1 MTAKIKQHL
10 KSATISRMSSTDRSN
25 TERIRQLKAR
35 LLASSIAKGTYK
47 TNDGETWLDIKI
59 GREGRVINP
68 AGSGPAVTLAG
79 CCNCLPVC
87 DLSGD
92 VYFIPFSITDIS
104 GAEDFINSFITDTVI
119 IPPPPEGYSNDYGI
133 FTTSFVGCNTTSSTV
148 TIYDDTTIIPATQYD
163 LGVHTASNTIDSDIG
178 FVVAYPTPTSPN
190 ITSITI
196 TSSNAC
202 SSVTDDVILGCFLP
216 GTPVALAGG
225 VTKPIEDV
233 AVGDLVVGA
242 FGEEN
247 PVTAL
252 HRPLLGAGKVCRIN
266 DEHTTT
272 THHPHI
278 GADRGFF
285 TPNPAALNNFTYG
298 QKHTVILGDGTK
310 EKRVMTGVR
319 RDRILKLEEGTVLQT
334 LTGPKTVTKMEPVT
348 MSPFTQVYHLVVGGS
363 HTYTVDGYAV
373 VGWARED
380 DFDYDSWSP
389 KVDG

>member
-1 MTAKIKQHL
+1 
-10 KSATISRMSSTDRSN
+10 MSSTDRSN

-35 LLASSIAKGTYK
+35 LLAATITKGTYK

-68 AGSGPAVTLAG
+68 AGGGPAVSVEG
-79 CCNCLPVC
+79 CCNCQPVC
-87 DLSGD
+87 DMSGD
-92 VYFIPFSITDIS
+92 IFYFIVTLTAIS
-104 GAEDFINSFITDTVI
+104 EFQDYLNSLIFGSVI
-119 IPPPPEGYSNDYGI
+119 IPPPPPGYPNDYFLCI
-133 FTTSFVGCNTTSSTV
+133 FSPNGCNITNTTA
-148 TIYDDTTIIPATQYD
+148 IMYDNSNNILDTTQYYLGTYPSNPESMFIP
-163 LGVHTASNTIDSDIG
+163 SDTLSFSIL
-178 FVVAYPTPTSPN
+178 YPTEYLYKDPVYYTIPDLSGID
-190 ITSITI
+190 ITF
-196 TSSNAC
+196 SNAC
-202 SSVTDDVILGCFLP
+202 SSITEPVSLGCFLP

-233 AVGDLVVGA
+233 AVGDLVIGA
-242 FGEEN
+242 FGELN

-278 GADRGFF
+278 GADRGFYC
-285 TPNPAALNNFTYG
+285 PNPAALNNFAYG
-298 QKHTVILGDGTK
+298 QKHTVILGDGST

-319 RDRILKLEEGTVLQT
+319 RDRILALTEGTVLQT
-334 LTGPKTVTKMEPVT
+334 LTGPKTVTKVEPVA

-363 HTYTVDGYAV
+363 HTYMVDGYAV

-389 KVDG
+389 KTN

>member
-1 MTAKIKQHL
+1 
-10 KSATISRMSSTDRSN
+10 MSSTDRSN

-87 DLSGD
+87 DLSGEVYAVPISFTD
-92 VYFIPFSITDIS
+92 VSDIIAFQDGVNGYINGTITIPLPPPGYLNDFFIFLFYGNACNVMDSTTLTYDTFGNIINDIQYYLGTYTPSASPGPFSGYNTVGINVMYPTPLISFFGDIGAIDLTVSNTCSSITDP
-104 GAEDFINSFITDTVI
+104 TV
-119 IPPPPEGYSNDYGI
+119 
-133 FTTSFVGCNTTSSTV
+133 
-148 TIYDDTTIIPATQYD
+148 
-163 LGVHTASNTIDSDIG
+163 
-178 FVVAYPTPTSPN
+178 
-190 ITSITI
+190 
-196 TSSNAC
+196 
-202 SSVTDDVILGCFLP
+202 LGCFLP

-225 VTKPIEDV
+225 ITKPIEDV
-233 AVGDLVVGA
+233 NVGDLVVGA

-319 RDRILKLEEGTVLQT
+319 RDRILALTEGTILQT
-334 LTGPKTVTKMEPVT
+334 LTGPKTVTKVEPVA

-380 DFDYDSWSP
+380 DFDYDSWS
-389 KVDG
+389 VRTN

>member
-1 MTAKIKQHL
+1 MPLLTSRTA
-10 KSATISRMSSTDRSN
+10 DRSQSG
-25 TERIRQLKAR
+25 RVRRLKGKAIAASS
-35 LLASSIAKGTYK
+35 ASSISQFKQPSVRLALKQGQADIVTYDHYAIPL
-47 TNDGETWLDIKI
+47 TID
-59 GREGRVINP
+59 
-68 AGSGPAVTLAG
+68 AG
-79 CCNCLPVC
+79 CCNSCLPVC
-87 DLSGD
+87 DMTEDIYYL
-92 VYFIPFSITDIS
+92 IWPITDIA
-104 GAEDFINSFITDTVI
+104 GAEDFANGFITDTVTF
-119 IPPPPEGYSNDYGI
+119 PQPPEGYTNDYFV
-133 FTTSFVGCNTTSSTV
+133 FTFSLRGCNITSSTATV
-148 TIYDDTTIIPATQYD
+148 YIGDTVVPITQHDLGYYPATNP
-163 LGVHTASNTIDSDIG
+163 SESDIG
-178 FVVAYPTPTSPN
+178 FVVIYPPNSLPTGEDFLS
-190 ITSITI
+190 TVTGVTV

-233 AVGDLVVGA
+233 KVGDLVIGA
-242 FGEEN
+242 FGEVN

-252 HRPLLGAGKVCRIN
+252 HRPLLGGGKVCRIN

-334 LTGPKTVTKMEPVT
+334 LTGPKTVTKVEPVA

-380 DFDYDSWSP
+380 DFDYDSWTP

>member
-1 MTAKIKQHL
+1 
-10 KSATISRMSSTDRSN
+10 MSSTDRSN

-35 LLASSIAKGTYK
+35 LLAATITKGTYK
-47 TNDGETWLDIKI
+47 TNDSDTWLDIKI

-68 AGSGPAVTLAG
+68 AGGGPAVTLAG

-87 DLSGD
+87 DMSGD
-92 VYFIPFSITDIS
+92 AIFFLPVPVTDIS
-104 GAEDFINSFITDTVI
+104 DFQGYLNSSI
-119 IPPPPEGYSNDYGI
+119 IGSVTIPLPPPGYPNDFFLCI
-133 FTTSFVGCNTTSSTV
+133 FLLDGCNITNSIATV
-148 TIYDDTTIIPATQYD
+148 YDISNNILDTTQYY
-163 LGVHTASNTIDSDIG
+163 LGTYPSFEFFDSNTVSFNII
-178 FVVAYPTPTSPN
+178 YPTEYLYRDPDEFFEIPDLSGID
-190 ITSITI
+190 ITY
-196 TSSNAC
+196 SNAC
-202 SSVTDDVILGCFLP
+202 SSITEPVGFGCFLP

-225 VTKPIEDV
+225 ITKPIEDV
-233 AVGDLVVGA
+233 KVGDLVIGA

-252 HRPLLGAGKVCRIN
+252 HRPLLGGGKVCRIN

-285 TPNPAALNNFTYG
+285 TPNPSALNNFTYG
-298 QKHTVILGDGTK
+298 HKHTVILGDGTK

-319 RDRILKLEEGTVLQT
+319 RDRILKLTEGTVLQT
-334 LTGPKTVTKMEPVT
+334 LTGPKAVTKLEPVA

-380 DFDYDSWSP
+380 DFDYDSWTP

>member
-1 MTAKIKQHL
+1 MFYFPVPVTETLGFQDFL
-10 KSATISRMSSTDRSN
+10 NSAI
-25 TERIRQLKAR
+25 
-35 LLASSIAKGTYK
+35 
-47 TNDGETWLDIKI
+47 I
-59 GREGRVINP
+59 G
-68 AGSGPAVTLAG
+68 
-79 CCNCLPVC
+79 
-87 DLSGD
+87 
-92 VYFIPFSITDIS
+92 SIT
-104 GAEDFINSFITDTVI
+104 
-119 IPPPPEGYSNDYGI
+119 IPPPPPGYPNDFFI
-133 FTTSFVGCNTTSSTV
+133 FIVFCDGCNVTNSIATV
-148 TIYDDTTIIPATQYD
+148 YDTTNTMLDTTQYY
-163 LGVHTASNTIDSDIG
+163 LGTFPTNPDTAIIASVTTGYNII
-178 FVVAYPTPTSPN
+178 YPTEFLYRDPDNYDIPDLSGID
-190 ITSITI
+190 ITF
-196 TSSNAC
+196 SNAC
-202 SSVTDDVILGCFLP
+202 SSITEPVVFGCFLP

-225 VTKPIEDV
+225 ITKPIEDV
-233 AVGDLVVGA
+233 KVGDLVIGA
-242 FGEEN
+242 FGEVN

-252 HRPLLGAGKVCRIN
+252 HRPLLGGGKVCRIN

-334 LTGPKTVTKMEPVT
+334 LTGPKAVTKLEPVA

-389 KVDG
+389 KTN

>member
-1 MTAKIKQHL
+1 
-10 KSATISRMSSTDRSN
+10 MSSTDRSN

-35 LLASSIAKGTYK
+35 LLAATITKGTYK

-68 AGSGPAVTLAG
+68 AGGGPAVTLAG
-79 CCNCLPVC
+79 CCNSCLSVC
-87 DLSGD
+87 DMSGD
-92 VYFIPFSITDIS
+92 IYFFDSSITNIS
-104 GAEDFINSFITDTVI
+104 GAEDFVNSYITDTVTF
-119 IPPPPEGYSNDYGI
+119 PPPPEGYTNDYFI
-133 FTTSFVGCNTTSSTV
+133 FTFCFTGCNVTSSTA
-148 TIYDDTTIIPATQYD
+148 TIYIGDSVVPTTQYD
-163 LGVHTASNTIDSDIG
+163 LGYHPSIYPGASDIG
-178 FVVAYPTPTSPN
+178 FIVIYPSNSLPT
-190 ITSITI
+190 IQDFFETVTGF
-196 TSSNAC
+196 TLTYSNAC
-202 SSVTDDVILGCFLP
+202 SSLSDTVVLGCFLP

-225 VTKPIEDV
+225 ITKPIEDV

-242 FGEEN
+242 FGELN

-252 HRPLLGAGKVCRIN
+252 HRPLLGGGKVCRIN

-319 RDRILKLEEGTVLQT
+319 RDRILALTEGTVLQT
-334 LTGPKTVTKMEPVT
+334 LTGPKTVTKLEPVV

-380 DFDYDSWSP
+380 DFDYDSWTP